1 MITFL
6 SKILNQIAFFG
17 GFLLP
22 STPEWES
29 STPLDET
36 SSLTKIVD
44 SLPETLLEILLFETL
59 PGYRFERA
67 IPRLFVGL
75 AQLCQPWARV
85 NVSIAPLKVPMIAML
100 LSIAS
105 NGLY

>member
-67 IPRLFVGL
+67 IPRLLVGMAHPANL
-75 AQLCQPWARV
+75 EQEWMYPLQPWRY
-85 NVSIAPLKVPMIAML
+85 PW
-100 LSIAS
+100 
-105 NGLY
+105 

>member
-44 SLPETLLEILLFETL
+44 SLPKTLLEILLFETL
-59 PGYRFERA
+59 P
-67 IPRLFVGL
+67 
-75 AQLCQPWARV
+75 
-85 NVSIAPLKVPMIAML
+85 
-100 LSIAS
+100 SIAS
-105 NGLY
+105 SEPFQGYWLVWHNCVNLEQE